1 MITLNV
7 IGCGRVGQTLA
18 ALLHQ
23 HAQVQVQD
31 LYSRSFS
38 SAEQAAKFVRAG
50 QPVAELAHMRA
61 ADVWLLSVPD
71 AQVGEAAQALADA
84 QGAKLAGALVFHNS
98 GFLSAAVLQ
107 PLQALGCHVASA
119 HPVLNFASPDTG
131 VRQFAGTPCGLEG
144 DASALAWLH
153 IALSAIGGR
162 CFEIASA
169 DKPLYH
175 AAAVFSSNFT
185 VVLQGIAQ
193 DAWHSA
199 GVPPELMRPLTEA
212 LLKSTVDNVLAMG
225 PAQALTGPAARGDTA
240 VVQAQGEVVKQWNA
254 PAGELY
260 KTLSELAAQLKKH
273 GKTRI

>member
-1 MITLNV
+1 MTTLNV

-38 SAEQAAKFVRAG
+38 SAEQAASFVGAG
-50 QPVAELAHMRA
+50 QSVAELPQMRT

-71 AQVGEAAQALADA
+71 AQVGAAAQALAEA
-84 QGAKLAGALVFHNS
+84 QGSKMAGAIVLHNS

-119 HPVLNFASPDTG
+119 HRVLNFASPDTG

-144 DASALAWLH
+144 DAPALAWLLT
-153 IALSAIGGR
+153 ALSAIGGR

-193 DAWHSA
+193 DAWQTA

-240 VVQAQGEVVKQWNA
+240 VVQAQGEVVKRWNA

>member
-1 MITLNV
+1 MTTFNV

-18 ALLHQ
+18 ALLNQ
-23 HAQVQVQD
+23 HAQAQVQD

-38 SAEQAAKFVRAG
+38 SAEQAARFVGAG
-50 QPVAELAHMRA
+50 QPVADMTDMRI

-71 AQVGEAAQALADA
+71 AQVAAAAHTLADA
-84 QGAKLAGALVFHNS
+84 LGAKLKGAIVFHNS
-98 GFLSAAVLQ
+98 GFLSAAALQ

-119 HPVLNFASPDTG
+119 HPVLNFASPETG

-144 DASALAWLH
+144 DAPALAWLH
-153 IALSAIGGR
+153 TALSAIGGR

-193 DAWHSA
+193 DAWRSA

-212 LLKSTVDNVLAMG
+212 LLKSTVDNVLTMG

-240 VVQAQGEVVKQWNA
+240 VVQVQGEVVKRWS
-254 PAGELY
+254 PTAGEVY
-260 KTLSELAAQLKKH
+260 ATLSQLAAELKRKA
-273 GKTRI
+273 